1 MDKVYDNGTMVL
13 GNVKNLKDYI
23 CRNCGDL
30 EEVKEIIQDLEDLD
44 EDTIVALNY
53 DCGMG
58 YSMDYWKKDDKV
70 SKNDSILDLYNLVF
84 EDMVKNYV
92 EDANYEENEEK
103 ITLSERE
110 IKRIANDLIY
120 NDEVLWEYINN
131 SIDNYIGR
139 ALLERSEENE

>member
-13 GNVKNLKDYI
+13 GNVKNLKEYI

-58 YSMDYWKKDDKV
+58 YSIEYWNK
-70 SKNDSILDLYNLVF
+70 DSI
-84 EDMVKNYV
+84 VK
-92 EDANYEENEEK
+92 EC
-103 ITLSERE
+103 
-110 IKRIANDLIY
+110 
-120 NDEVLWEYINN
+120 
-131 SIDNYIGR
+131 
-139 ALLERSEENE
+139 